1 MKKQLKPSFKVF
13 LITLLAI
20 LWHLPLFAQPA
31 PCDCNGFP
39 PGPDLDACL
48 DACGGTND
56 VPLDDYLPIMATA
69 GAALGLYFFIKRKA
83 LS

>member
-13 LITLLAI
+13 LIILLAI
-20 LWHLPLFAQPA
+20 LWHLPLFSQPA
-31 PCDCNGFP
+31 PCDCTGLT
-39 PGPDLDACL
+39 GPDLDACL

-56 VPLDDYLPIMATA
+56 VPLDDYLLLLAA
-69 GAALGLYFFIKRKA
+69 GGAVLGLYRFSKRKA